1 VRKHPVVQILLIVAI
16 GTAIGIPIVLAIP
29 WFPAQASAQA
39 SRIDTF
45 YNVLLIVSVPIFVG
59 VLTIVLYSVWRFRM
73 KPGEEGKD
81 GPPIHGNTRLE
92 VVWTAA
98 PAILIVALCTYAYT
112 VLHANEVPKP
122 GERTVN
128 VIGEQFAWYFT
139 YPSSPGK
146 SVVTQQLYLPKGQ
159 PVVFKIHSRDVI
171 HEFFVP
177 AFRLQLAAVPGI
189 TTTLRATPD
198 RLGVYSVVCNQLCGN
213 GHATMRATV
222 HVLTPAA
229 FQAWLT
235 KQPVQPSPGYS
246 FSSAGGGAPAPAPA
260 PAPSGAG
267 NGSATAAADK
277 IRLDEKVLAA
287 TRWIGPVLI
296 VFAIIMP
303 MMPFA
308 DRQLVDIA
316 TLVLTYVMLGWGL
329 NIVVGLAGLL
339 DLGYVAFYAV
349 GAYSYALL
357 ATTFGL
363 SFWIC
368 LPLAGI
374 LAALWGMI
382 LGFPVLRLRGD
393 YLAIVTLAFGEI
405 IRLMREGFTRAKRPP
420 RRVLQKSGELPA
432 IAAAI
437 SGLEP
442 GDLLLCQVDQVEVAL
457 EFVKG
462 LFRQAEAR
470 PIVPIAQFAAAALAA
485 LGIIGGG

>member
-1 VRKHPVVQILLIVAI
+1 VRKHPVVQLLLIGAI
-16 GTAIGIPIVLAIP
+16 GTAIGLPIALAIP
-29 WFPAQASAQA
+29 WFPAQAATQA
-39 SRIDTF
+39 HRIDTL
-45 YNVLLIVSVPIFVG
+45 YHVLLIVSVPIFVG
-59 VLTIVLYSVWRFRM
+59 VLSVVLYSVWKFRM

-112 VLHANEVPKP
+112 VLHANEVTKP

-229 FQAWLT
+229 FQAWLA

-260 PAPSGAG
+260 PAPSGKAG
-267 NGSATAAADK
+267 NGSATAAAGKAIFTGSGGCGACHTLADAGTTGAVGPNLG
-277 IRLDEKVLAA
+277 IRLVPDAKK
-287 TRWIGPVLI
+287 RG
-296 VFAIIMP
+296 
-303 MMPFA
+303 
-308 DRQLVDIA
+308 
-316 TLVLTYVMLGWGL
+316 
-329 NIVVGLAGLL
+329 
-339 DLGYVAFYAV
+339 
-349 GAYSYALL
+349 
-357 ATTFGL
+357 
-363 SFWIC
+363 
-368 LPLAGI
+368 LPLAAFINESITKPNAFVAPGYPAGVMPQTFGQTLTATQI
-374 LAALWGMI
+374 QSLVA
-382 LGFPVLRLRGD
+382 
-393 YLAIVTLAFGEI
+393 YLASVT
-405 IRLMREGFTRAKRPP
+405 K
-420 RRVLQKSGELPA
+420 
-432 IAAAI
+432 
-437 SGLEP
+437 
-442 GDLLLCQVDQVEVAL
+442 
-457 EFVKG
+457 
-462 LFRQAEAR
+462 
-470 PIVPIAQFAAAALAA
+470 
-485 LGIIGGG
+485 